1 MRAIISNHEH
11 QPCFAVLII
20 IDLTV
25 ADAAVACLAMI
36 LLLSKYFTAM
46 LWLFS
51 CLPTSSEGLISPAS
65 WATVSTLGARGQ
77 VTESRSF

>member
-36 LLLSKYFTAM
+36 
-46 LWLFS
+46 WLFS